1 MDEDIEYR
9 KAKFAGFK
17 LSLVLE
23 STSKSLSYIASLERK
38 LIERI
43 TDILNSVFKVSVA
56 LNISFM
62 DTSFLL

>member
-9 KAKFAGFK
+9 KAKFAGLK

-23 STSKSLSYIASLERK
+23 STFKSLSYIASLERK

-56 LNISFM
+56 LSISFM
-62 DTSFLL
+62 DTSLFL

>member
-9 KAKFAGFK
+9 KAKFAGLK

-23 STSKSLSYIASLERK
+23 STFKSLSYIASLERK

-56 LNISFM
+56 LSISFM
-62 DTSFLL
+62 DTSSFL

>member
-23 STSKSLSYIASLERK
+23 STFKSLSYIASLERK

-56 LNISFM
+56 LSISFM
-62 DTSFLL
+62 DTSLFL